1 MFCLE
6 STLTCVGLSF
16 QYMKKGTGRGRR
28 RNSSVSRNPSI
39 RAQSSPPPVP
49 QDAPGPHSTTLP
61 TGSNPVSLRRS
72 ARIAELLNRDSDH
85 QPATATPLMADVARP
100 RTLGSRSVRSRH
112 QTQNT
117 RTSGRSRSGHHS
129 LAGEDI
135 QYAMDIVVQPP
146 QTARVGHT
154 IPGSIIVRL
163 RTTNTDP
170 DDAIANSSN
179 LVALATLVPGP
190 NSSSPTD
197 PSVLSSLLAGRRFDS
212 IHSFAD
218 DEADGS
224 IASMDMAGPQ
234 GVGYMRFPDLVIRQV
249 GTYRIR
255 ITLVRMPT
263 SNPSGSGVTIQIV
276 DSNPIVVHG
285 SGGTSSH
292 AAYNGKYMVATY

>member
-1 MFCLE
+1 MLICIE
-6 STLTCVGLSF
+6 PAPGCM
-16 QYMKKGTGRGRR
+16 QKGAGRGRR
-28 RNSSVSRNPSI
+28 RNSSSSQNPST
-39 RAQSSPPPVP
+39 RRTQSSPPPLSQENLRSHSSTLQTDHSQVP
-49 QDAPGPHSTTLP
+49 
-61 TGSNPVSLRRS
+61 LRRS
-72 ARIAELLNRDSDH
+72 ARIAELLNRDDSDH
-85 QPATATPLMADVARP
+85 QPATATPSSMADVARP

-129 LAGEDI
+129 LAVEDI

-146 QTARVGHT
+146 QTARVGHA

-170 DDAIANSSN
+170 DDAIANSQN
-179 LVALATLVPGP
+179 LVAVATLVPGP
-190 NSSSPTD
+190 NSTLSTD
-197 PSVLSSLLAGRRFDS
+197 PSVLNSLLTGRRFDS

-224 IASMDMAGPQ
+224 IASMDMAGSQ
-234 GVGYMRFPDLVIRQV
+234 GVGYMRFPELVIRQV

-255 ITLVRMPT
+255 ITLLRIHT
-263 SNPSGSGVTIQIV
+263 SDPSGVAIQIV

-285 SGGTSSH
+285 SGNASNI
-292 AAYNGKYMVATY
+292 AAYNGKYMAKY